1 MKYKSKHNWFS
12 RTILIL
18 CIVALL
24 IRQSKS
30 YYPLWCPI
38 RYWFELADIAL
49 FFLLLVYFLYDWVRM
64 RRYYQNEGAEAPQQ
78 IRRRQMIL
86 YTIGLV
92 LYAVCLIWIVTGFL
106 GR

>member
-49 FFLLLVYFLYDWVRM
+49 FFLLLVYFLYDWGRM
-64 RRYYQNEGAEAPQQ
+64 RRYYKNEGGRSPAANSPQADA
-78 IRRRQMIL
+78 L
-86 YTIGLV
+86 VHACAGLN
-92 LYAVCLIWIVTGFL
+92 LVCLIWNITGFL
-106 GR
+106 ER